1 MSKVPM
7 AISHYDLNHFLK
19 EEGVTVED
27 LSEVQLKEVLDYLGM
42 DINSYEAEEVL
53 HRPRYSPNNE
63 PWKGKRLVGW
73 ERQDKD
79 WLFSKK
85 SSIENIIASQT
96 DGGHAAELMRMSAS
110 GGHTAVMVGHLEKL
124 AAQAEVE
131 QVVEQVI

>member
-27 LSEVQLKEVLDYLGM
+27 LTEIQLKEVLDFLGM
-42 DINSYEAEEVL
+42 DIHSFEVEEVM
-53 HRPRYSPNNE
+53 HRPKNTPNNA
-63 PWKGKRLVGW
+63 PWKGKRIVGW

-79 WLFSKK
+79 WLFSRK
-85 SSIENIIASQT
+85 SSVENLIASQT
-96 DGGHAAELMRMSAS
+96 DGGHAAELMRMSCQN
-110 GGHTAVMVGHLEKL
+110 GQTAVMVGHLEKL

-131 QVVEQVI
+131 QVVEVI

>member
-42 DINSYEAEEVL
+42 DINTYEVEEVL
-53 HRPRYSPNNE
+53 HRPKYTENHQ
-63 PWKGKRLVGW
+63 PWQGKRIVGW
-73 ERQDKD
+73 ERQDKQ
-79 WLFSKK
+79 WLLSCK
-85 SSIENIIASQT
+85 SSIENVIASQT
-96 DGGHAAELMRMSAS
+96 DGGHAAELMRMSCQN
-110 GGHTAVMVGHLEKL
+110 GQTAVMVGHLEKL

-131 QVVEQVI
+131 QVVEVI